1 MKAPENLYVVVCDEW
16 TGSRYVRS
24 NVGIYSAQDTAS
36 MAAQSMQGNYK
47 TSDIEYW
54 VDEVEFC
61 EVWK

>member
-1 MKAPENLYVVVCDEW
+1 MKAPEKLYVVVCDEW
-16 TGSRYVRS
+16 TGTRYNRS
-24 NVGIYSAQDTAS
+24 NVGIYSTQDTAS
-36 MAAQSMQGNYK
+36 MAAKSMQGNYK

>member
-1 MKAPENLYVVVCDEW
+1 MKAPKSLFVVVCEEW
-16 TGSRYVRS
+16 TGTRYNRS
-24 NVGIYSAQDTAS
+24 NVGIYSTQDTAS

>member
-1 MKAPENLYVVVCDEW
+1 MKAPDKLYVVVCDEW
-16 TGSRYVRS
+16 TGTWYERS
-24 NVGIYSAQDTAS
+24 NLGIYSTMDTANQ
-36 MAAQSMQGNYK
+36 AREYLQGNYK

>member
-16 TGSRYVRS
+16 TGSRYARS
-24 NVGIYSAQDTAS
+24 NVGIYSTQDTAS
-36 MAAQSMQGNYK
+36 MAAKSMQVNYQM
-47 TSDIEYW
+47 SDVEYW

>member
-1 MKAPENLYVVVCDEW
+1 MKAPKSLFVIVCDEW
-16 TGSRYVRS
+16 TGTRYARS
-24 NVGIYSAQDTAS
+24 NLGIYSTLDTANQ
-36 MAAQSMQGNYK
+36 ARESMQGSDK

>member
-1 MKAPENLYVVVCDEW
+1 MKVPDRLYVIVCNEW
-16 TGSRYVRS
+16 TGTGYSRS
-24 NVGIYSAQDTAS
+24 NVGIYTTMDTANQ
-36 MAAQSMQGNYK
+36 AREYLQGNYK